1 MPRPM
6 LEKGSSTVPR
16 TTLNISPSSSP
27 SPGGR
32 RNYLTFWE
40 RVGVRAIWIF
50 KFIVFAAITR
60 LTIASDLPHDSDYDY
75 DPPAPGSY
83 VLPVV
88 KRAGDGALLDTNNKA
103 VNLRDLT
110 HGRVT
115 VLSFIYTRCAAPK
128 ACPYAT
134 GVLGQLHDMT
144 AKDETLAKNMR
155 LVSVSFDPEYDTPQH
170 LAAYSENVR
179 EEKSGCEWRFV
190 TAKSRAELEPI
201 LNAYDQAVD
210 KRSNP
215 ADPQGPLY
223 HTLARL
229 FNRSRRSH
237 PEHLQFQHTRPS
249 PCPRRCEDSL
259 VGGSEV
265 FQTIT
270 DRYLYKVAG
279 SGPVRIF

>member
-6 LEKGSSTVPR
+6 LEKGSSTAPR

-40 RVGVRAIWIF
+40 RGGVRAIWIF

-170 LAAYSENVR
+170 LATYSENVR

-223 HTLARL
+223 HTLRVFLIDREGRIRNIYSSSTLDPRL
-229 FNRSRRSH
+229 VLADVKTLLLEEAKFSK
-237 PEHLQFQHTRPS
+237 Q
-249 PCPRRCEDSL
+249 
-259 VGGSEV
+259 
-265 FQTIT
+265 
-270 DRYLYKVAG
+270 
-279 SGPVRIF
+279 